1 MKAVALLSGGL
12 DSALAVRK
20 ILEQGIEVE
29 ALKFTSPFCLCD
41 RSGRCHSREVAKEL
55 NIPVKTIEKGDD
67 YLEIVKNPKF
77 GYGSG
82 MNPCIDCRIYML
94 KKAKEYAETIGAEL
108 IVTGEVLGQRPMSQ
122 HRAALKKIE
131 SEAGLEGRLL
141 RPLSAKCLPE
151 TEAERKGWVN
161 REKLL
166 NITGRSRKV
175 QIALAKKFDIRNYA
189 CPAGGCLLTDKNFAR
204 KMRDLVSHEKDI
216 TTREIHLLKIG
227 RHFRYDENK
236 IIVGR
241 NEGENNALLKW
252 KKDSDYV
259 FEVTS
264 CGSPVTILQG
274 SATAQSM
281 RLSAEIT
288 VAYSDAADEN
298 VRVKFYCSAA
308 RGDMTVRKPVK
319 SVLTPYRI

>member
-1 MKAVALLSGGL
+1 
-12 DSALAVRK
+12 
-20 ILEQGIEVE
+20 
-29 ALKFTSPFCLCD
+29 
-41 RSGRCHSREVAKEL
+41 
-55 NIPVKTIEKGDD
+55 
-67 YLEIVKNPKF
+67 
-77 GYGSG
+77 

-108 IVTGEVLGQRPMSQ
+108 IVTGEVLGQRHMSQ

-131 SEAGLEGRLL
+131 SEAGLKGRLL

-175 QIALAKKFDIRNYA
+175 PD
-189 CPAGGCLLTDKNFAR
+189 
-204 KMRDLVSHEKDI
+204 
-216 TTREIHLLKIG
+216 
-227 RHFRYDENK
+227 
-236 IIVGR
+236 
-241 NEGENNALLKW
+241 
-252 KKDSDYV
+252 
-259 FEVTS
+259 
-264 CGSPVTILQG
+264 CGSPLTILQG
-274 SATAQSM
+274 PATAQSM

-288 VAYSDAADEN
+288 AAYSDAADEN